1 MRNEHRTLNIEHPTS
16 NWESRQGLWGRRG
29 KPLFTSMFNVQ
40 CSMFD
45 VRYLVSQTSVRCL
58 VLRALVIVLLTSNVI
73 YADDV
78 YSNGLG
84 GGRWSDGG
92 SWRGGAVPASN
103 DLATISGND
112 RIVVDL
118 KDPNRIA
125 CKELRIDPQGMLTFG
140 EGAGR
145 HVLLVGGIIE
155 SYGAIRLDMRRS
167 DGDAAE
173 LRLAGTTREE
183 RKLHMVR
190 GASLV
195 MAGRIGLMNE
205 RSNVVLSSGPVITD
219 TNAPPVDP
227 TGELMAQD
235 GSSLDFQR
243 VEIRNVRLH
252 AEALD
257 NTGVDPN
264 ERLRIIGCRFA
275 ERANIGVRSCDTA
288 MIVDNVFD
296 SDLYVDHAILIQPS
310 VLSDVRGNTVRGQYG
325 RGIVVNGNEAAV
337 AGNSVEGAVT
347 GYSIH
352 GCETLLLQQNMARS
366 CKTGYNFERAESG
379 MAAECIADACEVGFR
394 IHNNA
399 DLQLIHC
406 KALNVESNGTSLVSV
421 NNQMQLLN
429 CDLAADRM
437 SITEQAQNR
446 TVSGEAYLVVRVT
459 GHVPTDSQVEV
470 VTANPTKALP
480 PRALDPNVR
489 NSPSPLS
496 RDGWTPQPQTRA
508 ALTVRTWI
516 VGADNQRLP
525 PPAYKLRVL
534 GPRPGRDKPPPVL
547 KEIEVTPTDAW
558 YRLEPNVLQATVEIE
573 L

>member
-1 MRNEHRTLNIEHPTS
+1 MPS
-16 NWESRQGLWGRRG
+16 
-29 KPLFTSMFNVQ
+29 
-40 CSMFD
+40 
-45 VRYLVSQTSVRCL
+45 
-58 VLRALVIVLLTSNVI
+58 
-73 YADDV
+73 
-78 YSNGLG
+78 
-84 GGRWSDGG
+84 
-92 SWRGGAVPASN
+92 SN
-103 DLATISGND
+103 DLVTIAGND

-118 KDPNRIA
+118 IDPNRIA
-125 CKELRIDPQGMLTFG
+125 CMELRVDPQGMLTFR

-145 HVLLVGGIIE
+145 HVLNVGGMIE

-173 LRLAGTTREE
+173 LRLAGATRKE
-183 RKLHMVR
+183 RKLHMLR

-195 MAGRIGLMNE
+195 MAGRIGLVNE

-227 TGELMAQD
+227 TGELLAQN

-243 VEIRNVRLH
+243 VEIRDVRLH

-264 ERLRIIGCRFA
+264 ERMRIIGCRFT
-275 ERANIGVRSCDTA
+275 ERANLNVQSCDTA

-296 SDLYVDHAILIQPS
+296 SDLHVDHAILIQPS
-310 VLSDVRGNTVRGQYG
+310 VLSDVRGNIIRGQYG

-337 AGNSVEGAVT
+337 AGNTVEGAGT
-347 GYSIH
+347 GYAIH
-352 GCETLLLQQNMARS
+352 GCETLLFQQNVARS

-379 MAAECIADACEVGFR
+379 MAAECIADACEVGFH
-394 IHNNA
+394 INNNA
-399 DLQLIHC
+399 DLQMINC
-406 KALNVESNGTSLVSV
+406 KSVNVESNGTSLSSV
-421 NNQMQLLN
+421 NNHMQLLN
-429 CDLAADRM
+429 CDIVADRM
-437 SITEQAQNR
+437 SITEQGENR

-489 NSPSPLS
+489 NSPAPLS

-508 ALTVRTWI
+508 ALIVRTWS

-534 GPRPGRDKPPPVL
+534 GPRPGRDRPPPVL

-558 YRLEPNVLQATVEIE
+558 YRPEPNVLQATVEVT

>member
-1 MRNEHRTLNIEHPTS
+1 MRIRGQSSEIKHPASGVRANSSFNIHKS
-16 NWESRQGLWGRRG
+16 L
-29 KPLFTSMFNVQ
+29 
-40 CSMFD
+40 
-45 VRYLVSQTSVRCL
+45 
-58 VLRALVIVLLTSNVI
+58 LRSFAVLLLSVSVLH
-73 YADDV
+73 AEDV
-78 YSNGLG
+78 YSNGFG

-92 SWRGGAVPASN
+92 SWRGGDVPASN
-103 DLATISGND
+103 DLVTISGND

-118 KDPNRIA
+118 LEPNRIA

-145 HVLLVGGIIE
+145 HVLNVGGIIE

-167 DGDAAE
+167 DGGAAE
-173 LRLAGTTREE
+173 LRLAGATRAE

-227 TGELMAQD
+227 TGVLLAQD
-235 GSSLDFQR
+235 GSLLDVQQI
-243 VEIRNVRLH
+243 EIRNLRMR

-264 ERLRIIGCRFA
+264 ERLRIIGSLFS
-275 ERANIGVRSCDTA
+275 ERANVEVQGCDTA

-310 VLSDVRGNTVRGQYG
+310 VLSDVRGNIIRGQYG
-325 RGIVVNGNEAAV
+325 RGIVVYGNEAVV
-337 AGNSVEGAVT
+337 AGNSVEGAGT
-347 GYSIH
+347 GYMIH
-352 GCETLLLQQNMARS
+352 GVETLLLQQNIARS
-366 CKTGYNFERAESG
+366 CRTGYNFARAESG
-379 MAAECIADACEVGFR
+379 MAAECIADACEIGFYVK
-394 IHNNA
+394 NNA
-399 DLQLIHC
+399 DLQMINC
-406 KALNVESNGTSLVSV
+406 KAFNVESNRTSLASE
-421 NNQMQLLN
+421 NNHMQLLN
-429 CDLAADRM
+429 CGMEVERM
-437 SITEQAQNR
+437 SITQQGGSRA
-446 TVSGEAYLVVRVT
+446 VSGEAYLVVRVT
-459 GHVPTDSQVEV
+459 GYVPTDSQVEV
-470 VTANPTKALP
+470 VTANPAKTLP
-480 PRALDPNVR
+480 PRAMDPNVR
-489 NSPSPLS
+489 NSPAGLS

-508 ALTVRTWI
+508 SLTVRTWS

-525 PPAYKLRVL
+525 PPVYKLRVL

-558 YRLEPNVLQATVEIE
+558 YRPEPNVLQATVEVT